1 MNNMPS
7 ETKTSNGG
15 VAFVLDLEPGKE
27 VPNTSKMPSPPKS
40 KSEHSLDEINSKLAA
55 AEERRK
61 SMESSLLEKLAKEN
75 EQILQVQSKVKEQN
89 NNFMKSTKEKIDA
102 DMGKFEENYKALEE
116 ERKQKAKEKNE
127 RIEKVR
133 ERKKEIGSGDG
144 SEAAS

>member
-1 MNNMPS
+1 
-7 ETKTSNGG
+7 
-15 VAFVLDLEPGKE
+15 
-27 VPNTSKMPSPPKS
+27 MPSPPKS